1 MHPPARSEEQAE
13 MRISTP
19 AALAAA
25 CLVCATSSSA
35 TRQTAGSGL
44 LTPGVAVTVELAS
57 GRTSSHRI
65 RLQAGEATDVTV
77 AVRNF
82 DAIVVVRDAG
92 GRTSLETSLA
102 VFTIVADA
110 SGFHTIAVRSKD
122 PAARRASYDL
132 ETAAPR
138 LATSVDRLRVAA
150 QREAS
155 EGRALLNEAS
165 AAAVVAATDRFKSA
179 LARFREAHDRAGE
192 CQALAWLGDI
202 FRRTPAT
209 YALAREHLQ
218 RSVAIARETGNR
230 GCEARALVS
239 LGATYRSAP
248 ERRTALDCFAQALAT
263 FEALGDEYWQAVVL
277 TYTASVWAEGDTYPQ
292 AIDHYERALSL
303 AQSVGAR
310 AQAGRILNSL
320 GIAYLDLGDLAKS
333 LDHHHQALALSR
345 ATRSVELEFMV
356 IFNTGVV
363 YKQLG
368 DYRRALDSYRQSLAL
383 VRKLGNVYREGQV
396 LNSIGNVYRAQGGAA
411 KAIDYYTRALDIF
424 RQLKIAGEESAALNN
439 MGAALSLTADYAAA
453 LDHHLKSYA
462 IRKSAGDR
470 RGEASSLQ
478 RAGVAWQKLGD
489 TDKALEALRES
500 LEIRRAIHDP
510 VGQAESLLGVA
521 LVERDRGDL
530 GAARKALEAAI
541 EITETV
547 RSRVTDASLRAHYVA
562 RVQETYESYVDV
574 LMRLHEAAPQAG
586 FDAAALQ
593 AAERTRARVL
603 LESLGEAR
611 ADLREGVD
619 ARLLE
624 QERVLE
630 AKLDAAS
637 ERLSRSL
644 GGKSTEAEVA
654 RARDALDTLSRDY
667 EQLQARIRASSP
679 RYAALT
685 QPQPLSV
692 SEIQRD
698 VLDEET
704 VLLEFA
710 LGQERSWLWAVTPA
724 EIVSMPLP
732 PRREIEA
739 AARSLYAALTAR
751 QAETREAAR
760 EYARRVAAGDRQVR
774 DRAAI
779 VSAMLLG
786 GIATRLDGEWRNRR
800 LVIVAS
806 GALEYLPFAALPAP
820 SADRTAAVVPLIAR
834 HEIVKAPSASVLAT
848 LRREAAERAPATRVA
863 AVLADPVFDPS
874 DPRIEKRQ
882 GPARPVAT
890 AGSPAR
896 ADATP
901 QGDPVAFRTAEEIA
915 DIRHRAGLA
924 RLPFSRD
931 EATTI
936 ARLAGSEATLLA
948 TDFQARRAAVLEA
961 SLADYRIVHFATH
974 GLIDAER
981 PELSGL
987 VLSLVTDRGQ
997 PQDGL
1002 LRLHDIFNMRLNA
1015 DLVVLSACQTALGK
1029 EIKGEGLVGLTR
1041 AFMYAGAPRVIASL
1055 WQVSDLATAELMKR
1069 FYDGLLRRGLP
1080 PSAALRTAQLELAR
1094 DPRWKSPYFWAG
1106 FVIQGDWRALA
1117 DR

>member
-1 MHPPARSEEQAE
+1 
-13 MRISTP
+13 MRISTTV
-19 AALAAA
+19 ALAAA
-25 CLVCATSSSA
+25 CLVCAASPAETGQA
-35 TRQTAGSGL
+35 VGSGP
-44 LTPGVAVTVELAS
+44 LTPGVPVTVELVS
-57 GRTSSHRI
+57 GRPSSHRI
-65 RLQAGEATDVTV
+65 RLQAGQATDVTV

-82 DAIVVVRDAG
+82 EPIVVVRDAG
-92 GRTSLETSLA
+92 GRTILETTLA

-110 SGFHTIAVRSKD
+110 AGFHTIAIRSKD

-132 ETAAPR
+132 EAVAPR
-138 LATSVDRLRVAA
+138 LATSADRLRAAA

-165 AAAVVAATDRFKSA
+165 ATSVAAAADRFKGA
-179 LARFREAHDRAGE
+179 LARFREAQDRVGE
-192 CQALAWLGDI
+192 CQALAWLGDT
-202 FRRTPAT
+202 FRRTPSTNAQ
-209 YALAREHLQ
+209 AREHLQ
-218 RSVAIARETGNR
+218 RSVAIAHETGNV
-230 GCEARALVS
+230 GCEARALAS
-239 LGATYRSAP
+239 LGATYRSP
-248 ERRTALDCFAQALAT
+248 SERRTALEYFDQALAT
-263 FEALGDEYWQAVVL
+263 FKTLDDEYGQAVVL
-277 TYTASVWAEGDTYPQ
+277 THMAAAMAEADDYPE
-292 AIDHYERALSL
+292 AIEHYERALSL
-303 AQSVGAR
+303 ARSVGAR

-345 ATRSVELEFMV
+345 ATHSVELEFMA
-356 IFNTGVV
+356 IFNAGVV

-396 LNSIGNVYRAQGGAA
+396 LNSIGNVYRAREDAA
-411 KAIDYYTRALDIF
+411 KAIDYYTRALEIF

-439 MGAALSLTADYAAA
+439 MGAALSLTADYARA
-453 LDHHLKSYA
+453 LDHHLQSYA
-462 IRKSAGDR
+462 IRKAAGDR

-478 RAGVAWQKLGD
+478 RAGIAWHKLGD
-489 TDKALEALRES
+489 TGKALDALGES

-521 LVERDRGDL
+521 LVERDRGAL
-530 GAARKALEAAI
+530 AAARTALEAAI
-541 EITETV
+541 QITETV
-547 RSRVTDASLRAHYVA
+547 RSRVTDASLRAYYVA

-574 LMRLHEAAPQAG
+574 LMRLHEAAPQDG

-611 ADLREGVD
+611 ADLREGV
-619 ARLLE
+619 AAGLLE
-624 QERVLE
+624 AERVLE

-644 GGKSTEAEVA
+644 GGKPADAEVA
-654 RARDALDTLSRDY
+654 RARDALDTLSREY

-692 SEIQRD
+692 SQIQRD
-698 VLDEET
+698 VLDGET

-710 LGQERSWLWAVTPA
+710 LGQERSWLWAVTPV

-751 QAETREAAR
+751 QAEKREAAG

-774 DRAAI
+774 DRAAL
-779 VSAMLLG
+779 VSAMLLA
-786 GIATRLDGEWRNRR
+786 GIAKRLDGEWRNRR

-820 SADRTAAVVPLIAR
+820 SADRTAAAVPLIAR

-863 AVLADPVFDPS
+863 AVLADPVFEPS
-874 DPRIEKRQ
+874 DPRLEKRRAA
-882 GPARPVAT
+882 ARPVAT
-890 AGSPAR
+890 AGSPAP
-896 ADATP
+896 ADAAR
-901 QGDPVAFRTAEEIA
+901 QGGPVAFRTAEEIA
-915 DIRHRAGLA
+915 DMRQRAGLA

-936 ARLAGSEATLLA
+936 ARLAGSQTTLLA

-961 SLADYRIVHFATH
+961 ALADYRIVHFATH

-987 VLSLVTDRGQ
+987 VLSLVTDSGR

-1002 LRLHDIFNMRLNA
+1002 LRLRDIFNMRLNA
-1015 DLVVLSACQTALGK
+1015 DLVVLSACRTALGK

-1041 AFMYAGAPRVIASL
+1041 GFMYAGAPRVIASL
-1055 WQVSDLATAELMKR
+1055 WQVSDLATAELMKK

-1080 PSAALRTAQLELAR
+1080 PSAALRTAQLELSR

-1106 FVIQGDWRALA
+1106 FVIQGDWRMA
-1117 DR
+1117 RGR